1 MANSSNHSCCYTLVI
16 RQVTC
21 QNGIRRVINNVYNN
35 VENGTVI
42 TLSFGYT
49 LTVISRTTSDIS
61 VRLENPNYIPSIIF
75 TIPVDSFKQ
84 FNVPKE
90 SGTLIISVGVKNTT
104 CPTTECCSVN
114 P

>member
-1 MANSSNHSCCYTLVI
+1 MANSSCCYTLVI

-35 VENGTVI
+35 VEDGTVI
-42 TLSFGYT
+42 TLSFGYR
-49 LTVISRTTSDIS
+49 LTIISRTTSDIS

-75 TIPVDSFKQ
+75 TIPVDSFKE

-90 SGTLIISVGVKNTT
+90 SGTLIIFIGVKATA
-104 CPTTECCSVN
+104 CPTIQCCQETT
-114 P
+114 